1 MYGGSIGGHVHKRF
15 PGQVLSIWMLYG
27 QGQLMG
33 RGGPIDVRLH
43 GDTIESLLARV
54 GDRFLLPLDH
64 ADPSARDVLGRA
76 NLRWAGGHYA
86 SADLTAQADAL
97 YFVKNVSAEID

>member
-33 RGGPIDVRLH
+33 RNGAIDVRLQ
-43 GDTIESLLARV
+43 GDTIESLLACV

-64 ADPSARDVLGRA
+64 VDPSARDVLRRA

-86 SADLTAQADAL
+86 SADLTVQADAL
-97 YFVKNVSAEID
+97 YFVRNISAKID